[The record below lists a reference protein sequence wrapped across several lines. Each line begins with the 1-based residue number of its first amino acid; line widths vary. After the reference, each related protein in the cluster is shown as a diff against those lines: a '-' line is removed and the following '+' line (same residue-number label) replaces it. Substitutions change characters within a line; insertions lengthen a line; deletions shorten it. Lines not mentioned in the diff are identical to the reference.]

1 MFQSLDHIVLAVA
14 DLDAATAEYRTL
26 FGRAPSWRGNHPD
39 YGTRNTLFRL
49 DNTYVELL
57 AADRSARTPF
67 SDMVRDT
74 LGDRSER
81 PFGLALGVDD
91 INAAVNI
98 LRGRGLRVA
107 NPTDGMGVDER
118 SGRRRT
124 WRNAMMYPT
133 TAGGMRLLLIQHTSP
148 PKLLPRALPIADD
161 ASVCL
166 GVDHV
171 VIFSSDL
178 NATLR
183 LWTDT
188 FRVPEQWR
196 RDFPERGT
204 RNVGLRLGDITIEI
218 IMRTD
223 QIPGTIADRLWGV
236 AYQVFDV
243 DRAVARLRAANL
255 DVDDPRPGLAEGTR
269 VATLR
274 RKGTATLLL
283 ARDATRPLS
292 G

>member
-57 AADRSARTPF
+57 AADRDARTPF

-124 WRNAMMYPT
+124 WRNALMDPT

-243 DRAVARLRAANL
+243 DRAVARLRAASVE
-255 DVDDPRPGLAEGTR
+255 VDDPHPGLADATR

-283 ARDATRPLS
+283 ARDATRPSS

>member
-14 DLDAATAEYRTL
+14 DLETATAEYRTV

-57 AADRSARTPF
+57 AADRGAHTPF
-67 SDMVRDT
+67 SDMVRDA
-74 LGDRSER
+74 LGDRNER
-81 PFGLALGVDD
+81 PLGLALGVDD

-107 NPTDGMGVDER
+107 NPSDGMGVDER

-124 WRNAMMYPT
+124 WRNALMDPT

-183 LWTDT
+183 LWSDT
-188 FRVPEQWR
+188 FRIPEQWR

-204 RNVGLRLGDITIEI
+204 RNVGLLLGDITIEI

-223 QIPGTIADRLWGV
+223 QVPGTIADRLWGV

-255 DVDDPRPGLAEGTR
+255 EVDDPRPGLAEGTR

-283 ARDATRPLS
+283 ARDATRPSS